1 MDTYFATGVALLRDF
16 TSLLPDL
23 HLSEEQARLWQAAA
37 TFDEAWRPERVVVFF
52 RSMESVND
60 PLVTGTLGKFFD
72 RIRALAHT
80 SVASL
85 PATPGPLTPALGASV
100 LAASPFDGGSQLSF
114 LAGSAD
120 SVRANL
126 VSSFAQEP
134 PGASILPGIF
144 ATPRRP
150 QSGPIPGTRCVV
162 SGAGAGGFTPGYGAW
177 PA

>member
-1 MDTYFATGVALLRDF
+1 MDVLKIFSTMDTYFATGVALLRDF

-60 PLVTGTLGKFFD
+60 PLVTGTLGKLFD

-126 VSSFAQEP
+126 VSSFAHQLLLVM
-134 PGASILPGIF
+134 LP
-144 ATPRRP
+144 AKR
-150 QSGPIPGTRCVV
+150 
-162 SGAGAGGFTPGYGAW
+162 
-177 PA
+177 

>member
-1 MDTYFATGVALLRDF
+1 
-16 TSLLPDL
+16 
-23 HLSEEQARLWQAAA
+23 
-37 TFDEAWRPERVVVFF
+37 
-52 RSMESVND
+52 MESVND

-134 PGASILPGIF
+134 PGASILPGGNTMVPRPLIVTSSPVTVSAPASAPAPGGTPASQLPPGPAAGPSTTSALSLVTSDGQVPL
-144 ATPRRP
+144 ATVSQCGLTPN
-150 QSGPIPGTRCVV
+150 SGG
-162 SGAGAGGFTPGYGAW
+162 
-177 PA
+177 